1 MRAKILPCRA
11 TYVWKIY
18 GTTSWWWR
26 QLVWNE
32 LWWCVPENVFA
43 DNSVKKDK
51 PGKRVCKIVPCPLL
65 PPPEKYY
72 EASKVDL
79 SRGILHYNVAQAF
92 QLVLQKMKIF
102 GNQMIMVIISLVRE
116 RNGGRGSFAA
126 TLLNPNVE
134 NEGHSHTGPRYF
146 ETISG
151 SG

>member
-1 MRAKILPCRA
+1 MDISDIREVI
-11 TYVWKIY
+11 
-18 GTTSWWWR
+18 GTII
-26 QLVWNE
+26 
-32 LWWCVPENVFA
+32 
-43 DNSVKKDK
+43 
-51 PGKRVCKIVPCPLL
+51 IVRHQSSSLL
-65 PPPEKYY
+65 
-72 EASKVDL
+72 
-79 SRGILHYNVAQAF
+79 
-92 QLVLQKMKIF
+92 KIF